1 MFNSLTD
8 AKVNALL
15 NDAKQK
21 AANPST
27 NENERAMAVAIWEL
41 AEEVKRN
48 RLLYTRV
55 YQQFDGA
62 SWTDIE
68 DVEYSVAQN
77 EKKIA
82 RILHVAASPI
92 TVEIP
97 DHNYFENDDLP
108 GDVIRIIDEILHD
121 QGLTVK
127 ITHNK

>member
-8 AKVNALL
+8 AKVNAFL

-77 EKKIA
+77 EKKIV

>member
-8 AKVNALL
+8 TKVNALL

-21 AANPST
+21 ADNPST

-55 YQQFDGA
+55 YQQFDGT

-68 DVEYSVAQN
+68 DVEYVSGQK
-77 EKKIA
+77 EKKIV
-82 RILHVAASPI
+82 RILHKAANPI